1 MATEEDLANA
11 SLFKLKIVRNPYAR
25 AVSSY
30 SHQLM
35 TGFRM
40 REGRESPAIATAMAE
55 AAGHA
60 RLGELSF
67 LEWLRAL
74 RKMSLGP
81 PLDYHTLLQVRVRV
95 S

>member
-1 MATEEDLANA
+1 
-11 SLFKLKIVRNPYAR
+11 
-25 AVSSY
+25 
-30 SHQLM
+30 M
-35 TGFRM
+35 TGLRM
-40 REGRESPAIATAMAE
+40 REGRESPTIATAMAE
-55 AAGHA
+55 AVGHA